1 MSYFDGSI
9 TPVPKTKKNEYLEL
23 AKISAAVLKEFG
35 AVRVVECWH
44 DPSGPGADS
53 YHGTEARQEASSYR
67 SFTDVV
73 APQPDETFV
82 WSWVEWP
89 DKATRDSG
97 MEKAMADPRM
107 QFQDR
112 PVVFDGTRVIAGGF
126 EPILDTGHGA

>member
-1 MSYFDGSI
+1 MRNF
-9 TPVPKTKKNEYLEL
+9 
-23 AKISAAVLKEFG
+23 A
-35 AVRVVECWH
+35 
-44 DPSGPGADS
+44 
-53 YHGTEARQEASSYR
+53 
-67 SFTDVV
+67 
-73 APQPDETFV
+73 DETSV

-126 EPILDTGHGA
+126 EPLLDAGHAT

>member
-9 TPVPKTKKNEYLEL
+9 TPMPKAKKDEYLEL
-23 AKISAAVLKEFG
+23 AEISAAVLKECG
-35 AVRVVECWH
+35 AVRVVECWS

-53 YHGTEARQEASSYR
+53 YHGTGARKEAGSYR
-67 SFTDVV
+67 TFTDVV
-73 APQPDETFV
+73 APKPDETFV

-112 PVVFDGTRVIAGGF
+112 PVVFDGTRLIA
-126 EPILDTGHGA
+126 